1 MRRTHLR
8 WTALL
13 AFTLPAGI
21 FCGGTSLLK
30 PNMDLTEDWPQW
42 RGPNRDGVSRTARL
56 EKTWPES
63 GPKEVWRR
71 PIGEGFSGIS
81 IANSRVYTMYS
92 TESTEFAVSLD
103 AADGHEIW
111 KSRTGSRYTQTY
123 GNGPRSTPAVD
134 GDRLYV
140 LGAHGEL
147 LALEAASGRTIW
159 QRDLRTELGCKMPAF
174 AFTASPLIEGNR
186 VLVDAGGADDR
197 AVMAFDKITGEL
209 VWGSGRD
216 PVGFSSPIAVD
227 AHGLRQ
233 IIFFTSRA
241 VISLSPDGQQYWR
254 HDWKTEYGQHPAT
267 PVFIAPDRVFVSS
280 GYGNGG
286 AVLQIAA
293 ADTGLSI
300 SEVWFSKK
308 MKNHIA
314 TSVYYE
320 GAIYGFDESI
330 LKCMDA
336 ETGAER
342 WKARGYGK
350 GTLIL
355 AEGHLIVLGEKG
367 NLAIVQATPDAHV
380 QVANAQVLSDG
391 CWTSPSL
398 AGGRLYL
405 RNMAEIVCL
414 ELAGTN

>member
-1 MRRTHLR
+1 MRSSSRR
-8 WTALL
+8 WRAVLVFTFLTGTFGGGCTAIDVT
-13 AFTLPAGI
+13 A
-21 FCGGTSLLK
+21 
-30 PNMDLTEDWPQW
+30 DWGQW
-42 RGPNRDGVSRTARL
+42 RGPNRDGVSSLARIQ
-56 EKTWPES
+56 KTWPEG
-63 GPKEVWRR
+63 GPTEVWRR
-71 PIGEGFSGIS
+71 PIGEGFSGLS
-81 IANSRVYTMYS
+81 IANSRVFTMYS
-92 TESTEFAVSLD
+92 TESDEFVVGLD
-103 AADGHEIW
+103 AVDGREVW
-111 KSRTGSRYTQTY
+111 KRRTGSRYTQTY
-123 GNGPRSTPAVD
+123 GNGPRSTPTVD
-134 GDRLYV
+134 GDRVYV

-147 LALEAASGRTIW
+147 LALEAGSGRMIW
-159 QRDLRTELGCKMPAF
+159 QRDLRGEFGCKMPAF
-174 AFTASPLIEGNR
+174 AFTASPLIEGNN
-186 VLVDAGGADDR
+186 VLVEAGGGNDD
-197 AVMAFDKITGEL
+197 AVMAFDKMTGEL

-227 AHGLRQ
+227 VHGLRQ

-241 VISLSPDGQQYWR
+241 VVSLSPNGQQYWR
-254 HDWKTEYGQHPAT
+254 HEWHTEYGQHPAT

-280 GYGNGG
+280 GYGHGA
-286 AVLQIAA
+286 AVLQITP
-293 ADTGLSI
+293 ADTGLSVG
-300 SEVWFSKK
+300 EVWFSKK

-314 TSVYYE
+314 TSVYFN

-355 AEGHLIVLGEKG
+355 ADGHLIVLGEKG
-367 NLAIVQATPDAHV
+367 NLAIVEARPDAHV
-380 QVANAQVLSDG
+380 QVASAKVLSDR

-414 ELAGTN
+414 DLAGKK